1 MDWRTVA
8 ARAVRSLGWIA
19 LALVAIVLA
28 GLSGAF
34 VLDHVP
40 AQWQS
45 HVALA
50 GSLLILFI
58 AIAVAV
64 LRRSRRDPGVIGA
77 TKKVASSFS
86 GGLLLFIGAWALL
99 VLVLLLVLRP

>member
-1 MDWRTVA
+1 M
-8 ARAVRSLGWIA
+8 RSLGWIA

-28 GLSGAF
+28 GLLGAF
-34 VLDHVP
+34 VLGYVP
-40 AQWQS
+40 AHWQS

-50 GSLLILFI
+50 GSLLILLM
-58 AIAVAV
+58 AIAVAF
-64 LRRSRRDPGVIGA
+64 LRRSRREPGVIGA

-99 VLVLLLVLRP
+99 LLILLLVLQP